1 MKNWR
6 GARGSLGLFGKKKE
20 EQAGGT
26 FKCQYCDMKFDD
38 KERMKRHMKKAH
50 SEKGGG
56 DMPNMNPFGFS

>member
-1 MKNWR
+1 M
-6 GARGSLGLFGKKKE
+6 GLFGKKKE